1 MSTGLSSYAIN
12 RIFELEVINA
22 SLREELS
29 SSNSH
34 IAMLEEKIL
43 DMSIE
48 LASTRAREDE
58 HNLMIRRRLSQVSMM
73 SEDDGNSNRAPTSAE
88 LIDDSIRSAFS
99 SSSHR
104 QFQRRFSLPSW
115 LSSSSTTQEDIN
127 ESMRSLGSSAGGL
140 GGIVSNM
147 AKELDRSENLRVDF
161 PTGGRHLFR
170 ISDITVDYTPE
181 EETCELQEHKTH
193 DDEEGEKQSS
203 PQRRRPNRSL
213 LKQPHMGSD
222 NSRLIS
228 STIIF
233 PRENDDGNL
242 GFE

>member
-12 RIFELEVINA
+12 RIFELEATNA

-43 DMSIE
+43 NMSVE

-73 SEDDGNSNRAPTSAE
+73 SEDDGNNSDNRATPTSAE
-88 LIDDSIRSAFS
+88 MIDDSNRSAFS

-115 LSSSSTTQEDIN
+115 LSSSSSVAQDGIN
-127 ESMRSLGSSAGGL
+127 DSMKSLASAGGVAA
-140 GGIVSNM
+140 IVSNM
-147 AKELDRSENLRVDF
+147 AKELDSSENLRVDF
-161 PTGGRHLFR
+161 PAGGRQLFR
-170 ISDITVDYTPE
+170 MSDITVDYDTLPE
-181 EETCELQEHKTH
+181 EETSFEQQEH
-193 DDEEGEKQSS
+193 DDEEKKQSS
-203 PQRRRPNRSL
+203 PPQRRRPNRSL
-213 LKQPHMGSD
+213 LNQPHMGSD

-228 STIIF
+228 STIIW
-233 PRENDDGNL
+233 
-242 GFE
+242 